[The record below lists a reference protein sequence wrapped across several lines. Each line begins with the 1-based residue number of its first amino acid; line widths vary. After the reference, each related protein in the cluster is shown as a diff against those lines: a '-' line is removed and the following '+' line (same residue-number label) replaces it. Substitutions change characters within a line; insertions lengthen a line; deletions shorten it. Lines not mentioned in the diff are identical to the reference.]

1 MDIAKES
8 KRGSG
13 TTVRGHWSLTRS
25 SGKTSSIWG
34 AVCSLCRLV
43 VSAIDE
49 CWVRRGRYKVLWGLR
64 RRWGAVCLE
73 RARKGY

>member
-13 TTVRGHWSLTRS
+13 TTVRGHWSLTSS
-25 SGKTSSIWG
+25 SGKTSSTWG
-34 AVCSLCRLV
+34 AVCSLRRLL

-49 CWVRRGRYKVLWGLR
+49 CWVSEKRKVQ
-64 RRWGAVCLE
+64 GAVGSEEKMGC
-73 RARKGY
+73 RVP